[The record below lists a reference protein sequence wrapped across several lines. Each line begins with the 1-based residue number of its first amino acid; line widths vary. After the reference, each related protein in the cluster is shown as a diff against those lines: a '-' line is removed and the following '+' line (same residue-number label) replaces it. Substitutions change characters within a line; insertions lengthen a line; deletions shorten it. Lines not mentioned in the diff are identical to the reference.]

1 MLPLHKRSWDDFSR
15 VESRPPAPFN
25 GKPDLLIVFDVI
37 KDKIAVKEANKLNI
51 PVVAIV
57 DSNADPD
64 NIDYVIPGNDDAL
77 RSINLYKNYFS
88 ETIQDAIN
96 FQSNTKDEENKSTE
110 NNNKKDEK

>member
-1 MLPLHKRSWDDFSR
+1 M
-15 VESRPPAPFN
+15 N

-77 RSINLYKNYFS
+77 RSINLYQNYFS
-88 ETIQDAIN
+88 KTIEDASSFQDQIN
-96 FQSNTKDEENKSTE
+96 EKVEKIGEESL
-110 NNNKKDEK
+110 KKEDKND

>member
-1 MLPLHKRSWDDFSR
+1 M
-15 VESRPPAPFN
+15 
-25 GKPDLLIVFDVI
+25 I
-37 KDKIAVKEANKLNI
+37 KDKIAVREATKLNI

-88 ETIQDAIN
+88 STIEDAIN
-96 FQSNTKDEENKSTE
+96 FQKNITDKDVNTNDEIKNE
-110 NNNKKDEK
+110 DQQ